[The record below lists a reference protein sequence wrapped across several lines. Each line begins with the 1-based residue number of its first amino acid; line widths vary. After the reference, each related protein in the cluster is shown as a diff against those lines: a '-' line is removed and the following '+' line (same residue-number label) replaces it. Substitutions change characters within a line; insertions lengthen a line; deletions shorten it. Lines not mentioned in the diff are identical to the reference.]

1 MSRLLDEIKKENDI
15 KNIPP
20 QEYRRLAKEIRFQL
34 VKNVSRTGGHLAS
47 NLGAVELTM
56 ALHLF
61 LDFPKDKL
69 VWDVGHQAYVHKMLT
84 GRLKDFRSLRRL
96 DGLSGFPKVSENLAD
111 TFNTGHSST
120 SLSVALGLAKA
131 RDLRGSDEKV
141 VAVIGDG
148 ALSGGMAFEALN
160 NAEQMKSNLI
170 MILNDNKMSISKNVG
185 GMARYLGKVRTNR
198 KYNDL
203 KVNIEERLDRIPN
216 VGVSMAETIKNAKN
230 SLKHLFVPG
239 MFFEEMG
246 IVYVG
251 PIDGHDVESIL
262 TALEAAARMKNRPVL
277 IHVVTKKGKGY
288 RPAEENPSIFHGVGP
303 FDPKS
308 GEVPESEE
316 ETYTDVF
323 GNWMMEKGRA
333 HEELVSVCAA
343 MPDGTGGK
351 RFAEEFPKRFFDVGI
366 AEEHAVTFAAGLVA
380 GGLRPVVSIYSTFLQ
395 RAYDQIIHDVCLN
408 NLPVIFAVD
417 RSGIVGRDGDTHQ
430 GIFDISYLT
439 NIPNMTVISPM
450 DKEELTAALDFA
462 YDFDSPVAVR
472 YPRGEVYKNTL
483 DHMALELGKAEVLKK
498 IIDEEK
504 SNKTKIL
511 QKIGDKVFNNK
522 TQRERVTIIAI
533 GKMVARAMDIGQKLQ
548 EKMDVEVINARFLK
562 PLDDNTIIESIKKTK
577 NVITIEDGTI
587 INGLA
592 TAVKEVIVNN
602 NLQGVK
608 IKSYAYPD
616 EFIKHGSV
624 DELEKIYGLD
634 EENIINGVN
643 KS

>member
-96 DGLSGFPKVSENLAD
+96 DGLSGFPKVSENPAD

-323 GNWMMEKGRA
+323 GNWMMEKGKA

-343 MPDGTGGK
+343 MPDGTGVK

-366 AEEHAVTFAAGLVA
+366 AEEHAVTFAAGMAKA
-380 GGLRPVVSIYSTFLQ
+380 GLKPVFAVYSSFLQ
-395 RAYDQIIHDVCLN
+395 RAYDQVLHDVCAQ
-408 NLPVIFAVD
+408 NLAVVFAVD
-417 RSGIVGRDGDTHQ
+417 RAGLVGKDGATHQ
-430 GIFDISYLT
+430 GIFDLSYLSS
-439 NIPNMTVISPM
+439 IPNLTVMAPKNKWELSDMLKYAIAA
-450 DKEELTAALDFA
+450 EE
-462 YDFDSPVAVR
+462 PVAIR
-472 YPRGEVYKNTL
+472 YPRGEACDLWK
-483 DHMALELGKAEVLKK
+483 DQRAPIQKGCAEVLA
-498 IIDEEK
+498 EGTEVA
-504 SNKTKIL
+504 L
-511 QKIGDKVFNNK
+511 F
-522 TQRERVTIIAI
+522 AI
-533 GKMVARAMDIGQKLQ
+533 GSMVETAWQVRKKLA
-548 EKMDVEVINARFLK
+548 EKGIPTTVVNARFAM
-562 PLDDNTIIESIKKTK
+562 PLDKNCLRKLAESHPLLVTMEENVASGGFGEHVAAFLEEEALHTK
-577 NVITIEDGTI
+577 VLRMAI
-587 INGLA
+587 
-592 TAVKEVIVNN
+592 
-602 NLQGVK
+602 
-608 IKSYAYPD
+608 PD
-616 EFIKHGSV
+616 CFVEHGSV
-624 DELEKIYGLD
+624 GELKKALGLDADSVTEKILAELP
-634 EENIINGVN
+634 EEL
-643 KS
+643 